1 MPPRR
6 VRRVGE
12 VERALIYM
20 TNKDPVWDINDIAR
34 DERFMNMP
42 DNVQELTLMPVNDRR
57 LDDEFANISQGSK
70 GSEYTVFS
78 IVQIMQPKA
87 KLVLNYYFSG
97 LLERVNEMQYADRQN
112 AFREAAN
119 LAIRQRIEGAQGEN
133 IPGNNG
139 EVDEVPIPPA
149 QNNVNGNVMF
159 LLEQAEQGQ
168 EQQPEPDGNED
179 EQVPPAQDPP
189 RAMPIPIPV
198 PGNDG
203 ERRPYHAL
211 ARENAEAL
219 NELLTREIP
228 VMTQQLQQTMELMN
242 QLIRPQL
249 DN

>member
-1 MPPRR
+1 M
-6 VRRVGE
+6 
-12 VERALIYM
+12 
-20 TNKDPVWDINDIAR
+20 
-34 DERFMNMP
+34 
-42 DNVQELTLMPVNDRR
+42 LMPVNDRR

-97 LLERVNEMQYADRQN
+97 ILERVNEMQYAGRQN
-112 AFREAAN
+112 AFQREAAN
-119 LAIRQRIEGAQGEN
+119 LAIRQRIEGAQDEN
-133 IPGNNG
+133 IAGNNG

-159 LLEQAEQGQ
+159 LLEQEQAEQ
-168 EQQPEPDGNED
+168 EQQPEPDVNED
-179 EQVPPAQDPP
+179 EQVPPAQDPL

-198 PGNDG
+198 PGNGG

-219 NELLTREIP
+219 NALLTREIP

-242 QLIRPQL
+242 QLIRRQL